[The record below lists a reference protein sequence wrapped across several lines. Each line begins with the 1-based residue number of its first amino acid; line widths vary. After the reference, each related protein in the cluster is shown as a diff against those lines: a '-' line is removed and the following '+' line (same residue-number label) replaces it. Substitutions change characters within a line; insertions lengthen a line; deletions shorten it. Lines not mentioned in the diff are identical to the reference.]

1 MKKKKIQAGVGLAVL
16 LACLVGLLYV
26 AFYGIGWQM
35 KGSYEDIKLG
45 LDLAGGVS
53 ITYQAVEDETPSDE
67 DMDDTVYKLQRRV
80 EQYSTEAQVYRE
92 GTDRITI
99 EIPGVSDANA
109 ILEELGQP
117 GQLYFIRQYDDDGN
131 ANYSLNS
138 STYQYELASGKTIES
153 LEESGDII
161 MTGTDVSD
169 AQAGYQSD
177 SMNNNEIV
185 VSLTLTD
192 EGKQKFADATT
203 TAAAASPKQSI
214 GIYYDGSF
222 ISVPT
227 VNEAITNGQ
236 AVITGESTIED
247 AQNLASAIR
256 IGGLNVK
263 LEELRSNVVGAQ
275 LGQSAITASEKA
287 GIVGF
292 LMIVVFMCA
301 VYFLP
306 GLCASLAL
314 LFYVG
319 LMVEIL
325 VGFEITLT
333 ISGIAGILL
342 SVGMAVDANVIV
354 FARIREELAAGHTV
368 KQSISAGYNKAL
380 SAILDGN
387 ITTLIAAA
395 VLGIL
400 GSGTVRGFAATL
412 AIGILLSMFS
422 ALAVT
427 RWFMWAFYYLFAKSE
442 KFYGVGKMRK
452 PVHFV
457 EHRKIFFTLSICVI
471 LMGFV
476 VMGVNHARGNGALN
490 YSLDF
495 VGGTSTD
502 VTFNEDYTLD
512 QLDQDAV
519 PIFEDI
525 TGNSNVQV
533 QKVSGSNEVI
543 FKSTAMDVDQRQ
555 ELAGKLEDKYG
566 ITEDAIKAET
576 ISSTISSEM
585 QRDAFGAVLLAL
597 VLMLIYIWFRFKDM
611 RFGAAA
617 IIALAHD
624 CLVVLT
630 VYAVT
635 RISVGSTFI
644 ACMLTI
650 VGYSIN
656 ATIVIFDRVRENLRK
671 KKKDDSIV
679 ELVDKSITDTLSRTI
694 FSSLTTFFMV
704 FTLFIFGGSSLREF
718 AVPIMSGIVAGTYS
732 SVCITGSLWFV
743 LRSHFKPKHD
753 DSGVYQEKKRAAD
766 KEERKKAYEA
776 EVRKKTTV

>member
-53 ITYQAVEDETPSDE
+53 ITYQAVGDETPSDE

-99 EIPGVSDANA
+99 EIPGVSDANT

-117 GQLYFIRQYDDDGN
+117 GNLYFIREYDDEGN
-131 ANYSLNS
+131 ENYTLDT
-138 STYQYELASGKTIES
+138 STYSYVLADGKTIDS

-161 MTGTDVSD
+161 MTGTDVAD

-177 SMNNNEIV
+177 SMNNNQV
-185 VSLTLTD
+185 VVQLTLTD
-192 EGKQKFADATT
+192 EGKEKFATATT
-203 TAAAASPKQSI
+203 EAAEADPQESI
-214 GIYYDGSF
+214 GIYYDGEF

-227 VNEAITNGQ
+227 VNEAITDGQ
-236 AVITGESTIED
+236 AVITGLSSIED
-247 AQNLASAIR
+247 AENLASTIR
-256 IGGLNVK
+256 IGGLNVQ

-275 LGQSAITASEKA
+275 LGQDAITASEKA
-287 GIVGF
+287 GILGF

-301 VYFLP
+301 IYLLP

-319 LMVEIL
+319 LIIEIL

-354 FARIREELAAGHTV
+354 FARIREELGAGRPV
-368 KQSISAGYNKAL
+368 KQAISAGYNKAL

-400 GSGTVRGFAATL
+400 GSGTVRGFAGTL
-412 AIGILLSMFS
+412 AIGIILSMFTS
-422 ALAVT
+422 LAIT
-427 RWFMWAFYYLFAKSE
+427 RWFMWAFYYLFAKTP
-442 KFYGVGKMRK
+442 KWYGVGKTK
-452 PVHFV
+452 TPVHFV
-457 EHRKIFFTLSICVI
+457 QHRKIFFTISVCVI
-471 LMGFV
+471 CFGFV
-476 VMGVNHARGNGALN
+476 VMGVNHARGEGAFN

-502 VTFNEDYTLD
+502 VTFNEDYTLEELED
-512 QLDQDAV
+512 EAV
-519 PIFEDI
+519 PIFEEV
-525 TGNSNVQV
+525 TGNANVQV

-543 FKSTAMDVDQRQ
+543 FKSTSMDLTQRE
-555 ELAGKLEDKYG
+555 ELASALEEKYG
-566 ITEDAIKAET
+566 ITEDAIQAET

-585 QRDAFGAVLLAL
+585 QRDALGAVIVAL
-597 VLMLIYIWFRFKDM
+597 ILMLLYIYFRFKDM
-611 RFGAAA
+611 RFGASA
-617 IIALAHD
+617 ILALAHD

-656 ATIVIFDRVRENLRK
+656 ATIVIFDRIRENLRRMK
-671 KKKDDSIV
+671 KGDDLM
-679 ELVDKSITDTLSRTI
+679 ELVNRSITDTLSRTI

-704 FTLFIFGGSSLREF
+704 FALFLFGGSSLREF
-718 AVPIMSGIVAGTYS
+718 AVPIMAGIVAGTYS
-732 SVCITGSLWFV
+732 SVCITGSLWYV
-743 LRSHFKPKHD
+743 LRNRFKPKHD
-753 DSGVYQEKKRAAD
+753 DSGLYQEKKRAED
-766 KEERKKAYEA
+766 KKDRKKAYEE
-776 EVRKKTTV
+776 EVARKTTV